1 MSAVAEVEGPDRPG
15 DVEGQIGPTVGS
27 IRSGLLLTAIA
38 WFLTRLAVGV
48 NWGPARNLF
57 SFEPLMW
64 KHWDSFAYLS
74 MAAHGRT
81 FGKCGSSG
89 FPQTPFTLYTH
100 EVWCGTA
107 GWLPGYPWMI
117 TAAHWIGISLLD
129 SAVIVSWAA
138 TFVAIFLVWW
148 GWARRLSAGR
158 ALAVLLLFGL
168 FPGAVYNFGIF
179 PTSTGLAFLV
189 GALIAA
195 TRGRLAFGALL
206 LTLAGLCY
214 PTAWFAA
221 VGIAAGLVLSGFR
234 LGTSEIVKRA
244 LWGIAGLSSLAI
256 LAILDQVSFRRAG
269 AFFLDDQQAI
279 GSVTSVGEYFKQLF
293 ITRNDIQQVRM
304 GAHAA
309 PLLSAQVAIAF
320 ALSFAGALAAAL
332 RWHQKKWAFAQIYPA
347 FASIS
352 IVVALAL
359 TDTST
364 WNRSV
369 VLAAPCVV
377 CLRRLPIPL
386 LWCLVGIVGV
396 TTALISRSFFNNAF
410 V

>member
-1 MSAVAEVEGPDRPG
+1 MGAVTEDDGLGRPDDAGGTTER
-15 DVEGQIGPTVGS
+15 TTGS
-27 IRSGLLLTAIA
+27 IRSGLLLAALTWLI
-38 WFLTRLAVGV
+38 TRLAVGAT
-48 NWGPARNLF
+48 WGPARNPF
-57 SFEPLMW
+57 SFEPLIW

-81 FGKCGSSG
+81 LGRCGSSG

-100 EVWCGTA
+100 QVWCGTA
-107 GWLPGYPWMI
+107 GWLPGYPWMMSA
-117 TAAHWIGISLLD
+117 THWTGVSLLD
-129 SAVIVSWAA
+129 SGVMISWAA
-138 TFVAIFLVWW
+138 TFVAIFLVWL

-189 GALIAA
+189 GALLAA
-195 TRGRLAFGALL
+195 TRGRLAIAALL

-221 VGIAAGLVLSGFR
+221 VGVAAGLVLSAFR
-234 LGTSEIVKRA
+234 LGASAIVKRA
-244 LWGIAGLSSLAI
+244 FWGVAGLSSLVI
-256 LAILDQVSFRRAG
+256 LAILDQLSFRRPG
-269 AFFLDDQQAI
+269 AFFLSDQQAI
-279 GSVTSVGEYFKQLF
+279 GSVTSVGEYFNQLF
-293 ITRNDIQQVRM
+293 ITRDDIQQVRM
-304 GAHAA
+304 GPTAA
-309 PLLSAQVAIAF
+309 PLLSLQVAIAF
-320 ALSFAGALAAAL
+320 ALSFGSALAAAL
-332 RWHQKKWAFAQIYPA
+332 KWHQKKWSSVQIYPA
-347 FASIS
+347 LASIA

-377 CLRRLPIPL
+377 CLRRLPLPV
-386 LWCLVGIVGV
+386 LWCLVGVVGL